1 VWLGLD
7 GYYCSYP
14 IPKIEKQWYCWLRE
28 IEFKRLVESWND
40 EIEEEDDDDLE
51 WESNVALDGIVM
63 EKVAIVMGRMRF

>member
-1 VWLGLD
+1 
-7 GYYCSYP
+7 
-14 IPKIEKQWYCWLRE
+14 
-28 IEFKRLVESWND
+28 VESWND